1 MTTLET
7 LTGLALVA
15 AAAIAAAAEGAAITG
30 TATYRERMLLPE
42 GAVLEATLEEVSRA
56 DAPATVIGRARVESP
71 GSPPLRF
78 SIAYDPAA
86 IVPRHRYVVRAR
98 VTVGERLLF
107 TTDTAHPVL
116 GTGGPTHVDLLMKR
130 VDQGAAA
137 PGPAPGSP
145 EAKAAPPPTAT
156 AALENTY
163 WKLVGL
169 QGRTVVVGEK
179 QREPHVILHPDGHRL
194 SGSGGCNRL
203 LGSYALEGPKLSFG
217 RAAGTLMT
225 CPQGME
231 QEHAFLDALARVQG
245 FGIRGQQLELVDA
258 QGATLARLE
267 AVYLK

>member
-15 AAAIAAAAEGAAITG
+15 AAAIAAAEGAAITG

-42 GAVLEATLEEVSRA
+42 GAVLEATLEDVSRA

-71 GSPPLRF
+71 GSPPIRF

-86 IVPRHRYVVRAR
+86 IEPRHRYVVRAR

-107 TTDTAHPVL
+107 TTDTVHPVL
-116 GTGGPTHVDLLMKR
+116 GPGGPTHVDLALKR
-130 VDQGAAA
+130 VGASSPE
-137 PGPAPGSP
+137 PGPEREGLGPLV
-145 EAKAAPPPTAT
+145 APPPTAT

-163 WKLVGL
+163 WKLVDL
-169 QGRTVVVGEK
+169 QGSTVAVAEK
-179 QREPHVILHPDGHRL
+179 QREPHLILHPEGHRL
-194 SGSGGCNRL
+194 TGSGGCNRIV
-203 LGSYALEGPKLSFG
+203 GSYTLEGRKLAFG
-217 RAAGTLMT
+217 RAAGTLMA

-231 QEHAFLDALARVQG
+231 QERAFLDALARVHG
-245 FGIRGQQLELVDA
+245 FSIRGQQLELVDELGTA
-258 QGATLARLE
+258 LARFE